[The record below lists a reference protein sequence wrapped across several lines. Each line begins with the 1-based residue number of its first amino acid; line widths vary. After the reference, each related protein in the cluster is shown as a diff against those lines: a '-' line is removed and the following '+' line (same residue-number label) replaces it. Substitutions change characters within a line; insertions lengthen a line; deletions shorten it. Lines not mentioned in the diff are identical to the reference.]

1 VEQDT
6 RGELIHLQGDV
17 QRVDHGS
24 GMGDD
29 PLSTYRTLIRSGEI
43 ERDPAQE
50 LAAEKLNLLHRRLG
64 RYRPAESGGLL
75 SRFGLGTEPMEP
87 PQGLYLVGGVGRG
100 KSMLMDLFF
109 DGAPVERKRRVH
121 FHGFMIEVHERLDEW
136 RKAGRES
143 HTRIAGDPIPPVAG
157 DLADTAWLLCFDEF
171 QVKDPADALIL
182 DRLFSALFERG
193 VVVVA
198 TSNVAPGDLYLGGL
212 NRDRFLPFL
221 ALLQERCEV
230 MELDA
235 GIDYRRGRIKGMQVY
250 FMAHEDDGA
259 EALDDA
265 FDYLTEGAPAA
276 PDEIVLRGRTVPVP
290 LAAKGVARFSF
301 TELCAKALGAADYI
315 AIAELY
321 HTVILSGIPRLE
333 PEKRNEAA
341 RFVTLIDALYEHK
354 VNLVCAAETDPE
366 HLFAHGDGSF
376 EFART
381 TSRLH
386 EMQSDDYL
394 SAPHLT

>member
-1 VEQDT
+1 
-6 RGELIHLQGDV
+6 
-17 QRVDHGS
+17 
-24 GMGDD
+24 MGDD
-29 PLSTYRTLIRSGEI
+29 PLSTYRTLIRSGKV

-64 RYRPAESGGLL
+64 SYKPAEGGGLL
-75 SRFGLGTEPMEP
+75 SRFGLGADPAAP

-109 DGAPVERKRRVH
+109 GGAPVARKRRVH
-121 FHGFMIEVHERLDEW
+121 FHAFMIEVHERLDQW
-136 RKAGRES
+136 RKGGN
-143 HTRIAGDPIPPVAG
+143 GDPIPPVAG
-157 DLADTAWLLCFDEF
+157 DLADQAWLLCFDEF

-198 TSNVAPGDLYLGGL
+198 TSNVAPNDLYVGGL
-212 NRDRFLPFL
+212 NRDHFLPFL

-250 FMAHEDDGA
+250 FITHCDDGA
-259 EALDDA
+259 EALDNA
-265 FDYLTEGAPAA
+265 FAYLTDGAPAA
-276 PDEIVLRGRTVPVP
+276 PGEIVLRGRTLPVP

-301 TELCAKALGAADYI
+301 AELCAKALGAADYI

-321 HTVILSGIPRLE
+321 HTVILSDVPVLP

-354 VNLVCAAETDPE
+354 VNLVCVAAAGPE
-366 HLFAHGDGSF
+366 ALFPKGDGSF

-381 TSRLH
+381 ASRLH

>member
-1 VEQDT
+1 M
-6 RGELIHLQGDV
+6 
-17 QRVDHGS
+17 DHGAA
-24 GMGDD
+24 MGDD
-29 PLSTYRTLIRSGEI
+29 PLTVYRALIRSGEI

-50 LAAEKLNLLHRRLG
+50 LAAEKLNLLHRRLR
-64 RYRPAESGGLL
+64 RYTPAETVGLL
-75 SRFGLGTEPMEP
+75 SRIGLGAEPVEP

-100 KSMLMDLFF
+100 KSMVMDLFF
-109 DGAPVERKRRVH
+109 DGAPVERRRRVH
-121 FHGFMIEVHERLDEW
+121 FHAFMLEVHERLDQS
-136 RKAGRES
+136 RKGGADGD
-143 HTRIAGDPIPPVAG
+143 GDPIPPVAG
-157 DLADTAWLLCFDEF
+157 ALADQAWLLCFDEF

-182 DRLFSALFERG
+182 DRLFTALFERG

-212 NRDRFLPFL
+212 NRDRLLPFL

-250 FMAHEDDGA
+250 FVTNGDDCTA
-259 EALDDA
+259 ALDGI
-265 FDYLTEGAPAA
+265 FDYLTDGAPAE
-276 PDEIVLRGRTVPVP
+276 PGEIVLRGRTVPVP
-290 LAAKGVARFSF
+290 LAANGVARFAF
-301 TELCAKALGAADYI
+301 AELCAAALGAADYI

-321 HTVILSGIPRLE
+321 HTVVLSDVPVLP

-354 VNLVCAAETDPE
+354 VNLVCAAAADPE
-366 HLFAHGDGSF
+366 HLFPRGDGAF
-376 EFART
+376 EFARAA
-381 TSRLH
+381 SRLH
-386 EMQSDDYL
+386 EMQADDYL

>member
-1 VEQDT
+1 
-6 RGELIHLQGDV
+6 
-17 QRVDHGS
+17 
-24 GMGDD
+24 MGDD

-64 RYRPAESGGLL
+64 RYKPAESGGRL
-75 SRFGLGTEPMEP
+75 SRFGLGAEPAAP

-100 KSMLMDLFF
+100 KSMIMDLFF
-109 DGAPVERKRRVH
+109 DGAPVARKRRVH
-121 FHGFMIEVHERLDEW
+121 FHAFMLEVHERLDQW
-136 RKAGRES
+136 RKAVTDGD
-143 HTRIAGDPIPPVAG
+143 GDPIPPVAH
-157 DLADTAWLLCFDEF
+157 DLADQAWLLCFDEF
-171 QVKDPADALIL
+171 QVNDPADALIL
-182 DRLFSALFERG
+182 DRLFSALFARG

-198 TSNVAPGDLYLGGL
+198 TSNVAPGDLYRGGL

-259 EALDDA
+259 AALDDA
-265 FDYLTEGAPAA
+265 FAFLTEGAPAA
-276 PDEIVLRGRTVPVP
+276 PGKIVLRGRTVPVP
-290 LAAKGVARFSF
+290 LAANGVARFSF
-301 TELCAKALGAADYI
+301 AELCTKALGAADYI

-321 HTVILSGIPRLE
+321 HTVVLSGVPVLA

-354 VNLVCAAETDPE
+354 VNLLCAAASAPE
-366 HLFAHGDGSF
+366 ALFPMGDGSF
-376 EFART
+376 EFARAA
-381 TSRLH
+381 SRLH